1 MKKLIPLTS
10 LLLLAVANLHAQ
22 DASPKKLPAI
32 QEGNAWAPAN
42 VKIDG
47 KLNEWNDTF
56 QAYNKLTHIYYTMA
70 NDDKNL
76 YLAIKT
82 TDMTTNAKITAGGIT
97 LAINT
102 EGKKKDKDVYSLT
115 YPIIPRNTGRPAN
128 AAFGGPGGGGVRTMT
143 FTIGG
148 PGGGGPRG
156 SAPDSAMIKAAHE
169 RTVNAAKE
177 IKVSGFKDITDSLI
191 AIYNEYDIKATIG
204 YDKEGSFVYEL
215 AVPLK
220 LLAISADG
228 KHEIAYNIKL
238 NGLQLNF
245 RMPDNAGPP
254 AGGGE
259 AGGGPPGGG
268 MRIVNID
275 GGPRGGGKGGI
286 DFQELTSASDFWG
299 KYTLA
304 KK

>member
-10 LLLLAVANLHAQ
+10 LLLLAIANLHAQ
-22 DASPKKLPAI
+22 DTSPKKLPTI
-32 QEGNAWAPAN
+32 QEGNTRAPAN

-47 KLNEWNDTF
+47 KLTEWNDSF
-56 QAYNKLTHIYYTMA
+56 QAYNKVTHLYYTVA

-76 YLAIKT
+76 YLIIKT
-82 TDMTTNAKITAGGIT
+82 SDATTNAKITAGGIT

-115 YPIIPRNTGRPAN
+115 YPIIPRNTGRPA
-128 AAFGGPGGGGVRTMT
+128 GGNFNTVGGGGGVRTMSVM
-143 FTIGG
+143 IGG
-148 PGGGGPRG
+148 PGGGQRG

-220 LLAISADG
+220 LLSMAADS
-228 KHEIAYNIKL
+228 KNEIAYNIKL

-245 RMPDNAGPP
+245 RMPDNAEGPP
-254 AGGGE
+254 AGGG
-259 AGGGPPGGG
+259 APGGG
-268 MRIVNID
+268 MRVMTF
-275 GGPRGGGKGGI
+275 GGPPGGGKGGI